1 MKERNLFFNK
11 SQIII
16 WMLSGKCP
24 YEPCFLNMHI
34 KKTRGK
40 KRPEAQINKKKKM
53 VVRGEKRLVILPGVF
68 SIFVFV
74 EELC

>member
-40 KRPEAQINKKKKM
+40 KRPEAQINKKKKDGSK
-53 VVRGEKRLVILPGVF
+53 RGKEISNSSRCF
-68 SIFVFV
+68 
-74 EELC
+74 